1 MPNIAL
7 PSAME
12 WTIISSFI
20 SLLTFLVPVVTIIL
34 FVRVKKMMKE
44 METLQQKVAKLEQ
57 QDLKKSE

>member
-1 MPNIAL
+1 MLNIAL